1 MRSMQCNVEFGY
13 QLNICSGTKENLD
26 RVGLSFILSKT
37 PLNPIGLSVPHRK
50 HIRSPLRVQ
59 QLNAIYGFVTMVK

>member
-26 RVGLSFILSKT
+26 RECCVISFDYIF
-37 PLNPIGLSVPHRK
+37 I
-50 HIRSPLRVQ
+50 I
-59 QLNAIYGFVTMVK
+59 